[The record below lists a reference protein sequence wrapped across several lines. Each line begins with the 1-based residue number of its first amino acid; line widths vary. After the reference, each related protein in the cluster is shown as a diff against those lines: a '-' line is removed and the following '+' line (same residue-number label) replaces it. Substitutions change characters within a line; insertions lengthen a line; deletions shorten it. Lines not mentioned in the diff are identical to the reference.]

1 MSSVKHN
8 QKGYALLVSVVVIAT
23 VLVMLATVSARRV
36 QDSSFTA
43 LDLNHQLQAKALA
56 QGCAQEALLKRS
68 IDTQYAGNETITIQ
82 GNLHDPSD
90 FRSIYRC
97 GSERAGSLLPP
108 SHRTDGRRTAA
119 GEQLGASRIILAC
132 ID

>member
-1 MSSVKHN
+1 MSNVKPN

-68 IDTQYAGNETITIQ
+68 IDSQYAGNETITIQ
-82 GNLHDPSD
+82 GETCTILPISGQFIDVEANVQDRYYRLHIGLTADEPPEIS
-90 FRSIYRC
+90 SW
-97 GSERAGSLLPP
+97 ERVVSF
-108 SHRTDGRRTAA
+108 
-119 GEQLGASRIILAC
+119 
-132 ID
+132 